1 MTAALE
7 VGQTVRVRNGGTK
20 DGYLVTVLEVHDDPN
35 LSVTVT
41 WWDTFHD
48 EQRTGAFFADELEPI
63 DLGAGLTVRQA
74 VEHAHA
80 TGASFAEVARAWI
93 DPALIPA
100 VLAAADGALA
110 RDEHGKVRAVSLALP
125 GSHGAIL
132 ATADEVREWLRQA
145 DGDPATAAE
154 ALTRAILTTTEGA

>member
-1 MTAALE
+1 MTAVLE
-7 VGQTVRVRNGGTK
+7 AGQGVRVRNGGTK

-35 LSVTVT
+35 RSVTVT

-48 EQRTGAFFADELEPI
+48 EQRTGAFFADELEP
-63 DLGAGLTVRQA
+63 V
-74 VEHAHA
+74 
-80 TGASFAEVARAWI
+80 

-110 RDEHGKVRAVSLALP
+110 RDERGGAQVVSLATP
-125 GSHGAIL
+125 GPHGAIL
-132 ATADEVREWLRQA
+132 ATADDVREWLRQA